1 MDFGDRMDIKTQ
13 QDAFPL
19 LAAGATHGDA
29 TAMYD
34 LGVFHENGIGVPQD
48 YAKARSGTRKAAAKD
63 YAAAMNNLGRFYE
76 HGEGVPQDYG
86 KAREWYEKA
95 AAKDSSDAMLN
106 LGALFVNGLGVPQD
120 YTKAREWYEKAA
132 DKGDASAKMAL
143 ERLPMREA
151 AMVGRYDEA
160 LRLAEAFAAKLEAEE
175 TKRDGRPGEQT
186 AGELQQMTWYA
197 LFAKDYAKALAV
209 ADHAHALFPDN
220 LGIEINRAH
229 VLMFMGHDEEA
240 KALYLA
246 IKERSAN
253 CRVSYGSKSS
263 LKTLR
268 NSARWA

>member
-1 MDFGDRMDIKTQ
+1 
-13 QDAFPL
+13 
-19 LAAGATHGDA
+19 
-29 TAMYD
+29 
-34 LGVFHENGIGVPQD
+34 VPQD
-48 YAKARSGTRKAAAKD
+48 YA
-63 YAAAMNNLGRFYE
+63 
-76 HGEGVPQDYG
+76 

-95 AAKDSSDAMLN
+95 AAKDSSEAMLN

-151 AMVGRYDEA
+151 AMAGRYDEA

-175 TKRDGRPGEQT
+175 TKRGGRPGEQT
-186 AGELQQMTWYA
+186 AGELQQMTCYA

>member
-1 MDFGDRMDIKTQ
+1 M
-13 QDAFPL
+13 
-19 LAAGATHGDA
+19 
-29 TAMYD
+29 
-34 LGVFHENGIGVPQD
+34 PQD
-48 YAKARSGTRKAAAKD
+48 YA
-63 YAAAMNNLGRFYE
+63 
-76 HGEGVPQDYG
+76 

-95 AAKDSSDAMLN
+95 AAKDSSEAMLN

-151 AMVGRYDEA
+151 AMAGRYDEA

-175 TKRDGRPGEQT
+175 SKRDGRPGEQT

-220 LGIEINRAH
+220 LGIETNRAH
-229 VLMFMGHDEEA
+229 VLMFMGTM
-240 KALYLA
+240 KRLR
-246 IKERSAN
+246 RS
-253 CRVSYGSKSS
+253 
-263 LKTLR
+263 TLP
-268 NSARWA
+268 